1 MSQTTSNAEEFRSLY
16 QTYIESCNARNYEV
30 MKSFY
35 ASPVNVMDKR
45 QEPDD
50 IIARCKLLF
59 ESFPD
64 WKWEVRHMVIEGDY
78 MTVRFKDSGTHQGE
92 FRGYQATGRKVE
104 TTEVTLYHV
113 VDGKFAEIWPLI
125 DFDTK
130 YNHTCYLFNIHLD
143 VVPLSLLRTRQCLP
157 RSFTQS
163 SIVAARS
170 DILSAW
176 DKYSNSDIPL
186 DSDNSDKCVGFL
198 SKRRTIHK
206 QLAFADLTTPSGE
219 TIQICSDAKK
229 DANAHALFTQ
239 IPAYSPVVVSVSG
252 QADEPADKASK
263 TTVYLKDIRALNTVP
278 QNLIVTPEV
287 QFPPKKRHYQ
297 IRFHQELQE
306 RLKFRSWLKGE
317 LTKGLQEK
325 GFTDIE
331 TPTLF
336 KSTPEGAREFLVP
349 TRQRGKAYALNQSPQ
364 QYKQTLMASG
374 ISRYMQWARCFR
386 DEDSRAD
393 RQPEFTQL
401 DMEWSFAGASK
412 VRQDVNDI
420 ILSALEAL
428 RPAHSYQEIRG
439 ERIPVLSEIPQGARP
454 TDEPVAHT
462 FTTLKFQDCISSYGS
477 DKPDLRIPNKIHALP
492 DLEPYKQFVSMITH
506 LDDPLIEAFTFPL
519 STEDPNEARKLVT
532 KFMDNLPSSLA
543 DNPDGRPQILVCD
556 RKAPLQGFSSLGFE
570 FQDVIDLVADEGVEQ
585 GDLVI
590 FQAREKPK
598 GQYCSGSTKIGD
610 VRNALW
616 KFVIEEGQ
624 MVKPRLGDPG
634 SLQFVWVTDFPCSNP
649 PRKASQA
656 KKAPQALQPP
666 LSKTDL
672 ELLFTDPLQAKSAAY
687 DLVLNGVEVGGGS
700 ERIHIA
706 AVQKFIMSDV
716 LQMTDKRIG
725 DFAHLFEA
733 LESGCP
739 PHAGFA
745 LGFDRLV
752 ALLTDTATVRDVI
765 AFPKTM
771 KGEDPF
777 VKSPSRLTDEQLE
790 PYGLQLRSDGG
801 YRKGSD
807 VE

>member
-1 MSQTTSNAEEFRSLY
+1 MLTSFL
-16 QTYIESCNARNYEV
+16 
-30 MKSFY
+30 
-35 ASPVNVMDKR
+35 
-45 QEPDD
+45 
-50 IIARCKLLF
+50 
-59 ESFPD
+59 
-64 WKWEVRHMVIEGDY
+64 
-78 MTVRFKDSGTHQGE
+78 
-92 FRGYQATGRKVE
+92 
-104 TTEVTLYHV
+104 
-113 VDGKFAEIWPLI
+113 
-125 DFDTK
+125 
-130 YNHTCYLFNIHLD
+130 TCAD
-143 VVPLSLLRTRQCLP
+143 
-157 RSFTQS
+157 
-163 SIVAARS
+163 
-170 DILSAW
+170 
-176 DKYSNSDIPL
+176 SNSDIPL

-439 ERIPVLSEIPQGARP
+439 ERIPVLSEIPQGTRP
-454 TDEPVAHT
+454 ADEPVAHT

-477 DKPDLRIPNKIHALP
+477 DKPDLRIPNKVCSSKPPSTAAN
-492 DLEPYKQFVSMITH
+492 S
-506 LDDPLIEAFTFPL
+506 LDPRT
-519 STEDPNEARKLVT
+519 AR
-532 KFMDNLPSSLA
+532 S
-543 DNPDGRPQILVCD
+543 
-556 RKAPLQGFSSLGFE
+556 
-570 FQDVIDLVADEGVEQ
+570 
-585 GDLVI
+585 
-590 FQAREKPK
+590 
-598 GQYCSGSTKIGD
+598 
-610 VRNALW
+610 
-616 KFVIEEGQ
+616 
-624 MVKPRLGDPG
+624 
-634 SLQFVWVTDFPCSNP
+634 
-649 PRKASQA
+649 
-656 KKAPQALQPP
+656 
-666 LSKTDL
+666 
-672 ELLFTDPLQAKSAAY
+672 
-687 DLVLNGVEVGGGS
+687 
-700 ERIHIA
+700 
-706 AVQKFIMSDV
+706 
-716 LQMTDKRIG
+716 
-725 DFAHLFEA
+725 
-733 LESGCP
+733 
-739 PHAGFA
+739 
-745 LGFDRLV
+745 
-752 ALLTDTATVRDVI
+752 
-765 AFPKTM
+765 
-771 KGEDPF
+771 
-777 VKSPSRLTDEQLE
+777 
-790 PYGLQLRSDGG
+790 
-801 YRKGSD
+801 
-807 VE
+807 